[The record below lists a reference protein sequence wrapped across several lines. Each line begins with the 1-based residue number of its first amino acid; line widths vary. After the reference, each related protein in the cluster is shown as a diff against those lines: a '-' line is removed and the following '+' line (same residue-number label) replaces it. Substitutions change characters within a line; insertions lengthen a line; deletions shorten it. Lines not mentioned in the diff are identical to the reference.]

1 MTFAFSLAAVRAIV
15 ARGAM
20 KRMLLR
26 GLAGMALCW
35 GIVAQA
41 SAQAPAPASDAVH
54 LGVASCAGSTCHG
67 AVTPLKGSTVA
78 QNEYITWSRKDK
90 HAKAYEVLGEE
101 RGERIARNLGL
112 GDART
117 AQICLDCHAD
127 NVPPADRGP
136 EFQISDGVGCEAC
149 HGGAKSWL
157 GVHISGA
164 THAENIAAGLYPTDQ
179 PVARA
184 EKCLSC
190 HMGDEKRFVTH
201 LIMGAGHPRMGF
213 ELDTYTMAEPAH
225 FVINKTYIDRK
236 GPVNDVRVWAVGQA
250 VALEKFMDN
259 VLDPKHAPKG
269 LFPELV
275 LFDCTACHH
284 GMDEL
289 RWQER
294 PAAQLPPGLPPLN
307 DSYAIMLRVIA
318 ARVAPDQAKPLADHI
333 LALHRASTESW
344 PAVVREA
351 RAVRDI
357 ASALVPVIDR
367 HEFGPDD
374 MRALA
379 DGVIAAGLSRDAADY
394 PGAEQATMALASIVS
409 ELRLSGDASA
419 AQTTAMNQALDG
431 LYESLATNET
441 YKPDAF
447 LSALRDF
454 QKTLA
459 MR

>member
-1 MTFAFSLAAVRAIV
+1 MIR
-15 ARGAM
+15 
-20 KRMLLR
+20 KLLR

-41 SAQAPAPASDAVH
+41 VAQAPANDAVH

-67 AVTPLKGSTVA
+67 AVQPLKGSTVA
-78 QNEYITWSRKDK
+78 QNEFITWSRRDK
-90 HAKAYEVLGEE
+90 HAKAYTVLGEE

-127 NVPPADRGP
+127 NVPADRRGP

-164 THAENIAAGLYPTDQ
+164 SHAENLAAGLYPTDE
-179 PVARA
+179 PAARA
-184 EKCLSC
+184 TKCLSC
-190 HMGDEKRFVTH
+190 HLGDDKRFVTH

-213 ELDTYTMAEPAH
+213 ELDTYTFAEPAH
-225 FVINKTYIDRK
+225 FVINKTYVERK

-250 VALEKFMDN
+250 IALEKFMDV

-284 GMDEL
+284 SMDEL
-289 RWQER
+289 RWQQR

-307 DSYAIMLRVIA
+307 DANALMLRVIA
-318 ARVAPDQAKPLADHI
+318 LRVAPEQAKPLADHI

-344 PAVVREA
+344 AAVEREA
-351 RAVRDI
+351 RALRQI
-357 ASALVPVIDR
+357 AAALVPVVER
-367 HEFGPDD
+367 HDFGPDD

-394 PGAEQATMALASIVS
+394 PGAEQATMALASIATA
-409 ELRLSGDASA
+409 LRLSGAESDSQAK
-419 AQTTAMNQALDG
+419 AMNDALNG
-431 LYESLATNET
+431 LYESLAKNET
-441 YKPDAF
+441 YRPDAF
-447 LSALRDF
+447 LGALKDF

-459 MR
+459 LR